1 MWPNKFDYTRAG
13 SVDEALNTISDEGKF
28 LAGGHSL
35 LPVMKLR
42 LDAPEQLVD
51 IGGIDSLRGISANGG
66 LSIGATTTHAEIADS
81 SDVQTICSALASA
94 CGQVG
99 DQAVRNFGTIGGNIA
114 HADPASDPPTV
125 LVACGATINIQGA
138 DGSRSVG
145 AEDFFVDLFET
156 ALDDGE
162 LITSVSLPN
171 CSDCQCA
178 YVKFPHPASRYAI
191 VGVAVCLKMDG
202 DTCDAGGCRGR
213 RRDGEGGQMRG
224 RGSGA
229 GRHGAGRC
237 GAECGGRSSESR
249 YQRLAGRRHRLSGS
263 VSPADGGR
271 LPQAGGCRGH
281 WLRAV
286 YRSTQIVGATHRVAP
301 FACRVALRMA
311 ACI

>member
-1 MWPNKFDYTRAG
+1 MWPNKFDYVRAG
-13 SVDEALNTISDEGKF
+13 SVDEALSSITDDGKF

-51 IGGIDSLRGISANGG
+51 IGRIPELQGISANGG
-66 LSIGATTTHAEIADS
+66 LTIGAAATHDAIAS
-81 SDVQTICSALASA
+81 SADVQSMCSALASA

-99 DQAVRNFGTIGGNIA
+99 DQGVRNFGTLGGNIA

-125 LVACGATINIQGA
+125 LVACGATVNIQGA

-191 VGVAVCLKMDG
+191 VGVAVCLKMNG
-202 DTCDAGGCRGR
+202 GTCAQADVAVGGATVKAVKC
-213 RRDGEGGQMRG
+213 
-224 RGSGA
+224 A
-229 GRHGAGRC
+229 
-237 GAECGGRSSESR
+237 GAEAA
-249 YQRLAGRRHRLSGS
+249 LAGTTLDDAALNAAAEAVKSDI
-263 VSPADGGR
+263 ADW
-271 LPQAGGCRGH
+271 LAGDIAYPESYRQQMAGVF
-281 WLRAV
+281 LKRAV
-286 YRSTQIVGATHRVAP
+286 
-301 FACRVALRMA
+301 A
-311 ACI
+311 AAQG

>member
-1 MWPNKFDYTRAG
+1 MWPNKFEYTRAG
-13 SVDEALNTISDEGKF
+13 SVDEALGAISDEGKF

-51 IGGIDSLRGISANGG
+51 IGGINSLRGISANGG
-66 LSIGATTTHAEIADS
+66 LSIGATTTHADIAAS
-81 SDVQTICSALASA
+81 ADVQAMCAGLASA

-125 LVACGATINIQGA
+125 LVACGATVHIQGA
-138 DGSRSVG
+138 GGARSVG

-202 DTCDAGGCRGR
+202 DTCASADVAVGGATVKAVKC
-213 RRDGEGGQMRG
+213 
-224 RGSGA
+224 A
-229 GRHGAGRC
+229 
-237 GAECGGRSSESR
+237 GAEAA
-249 YQRLAGRRHRLSGS
+249 LAGSTLDDAALSAAAEA
-263 VSPADGGR
+263 VKADIGDW
-271 LPQAGGCRGH
+271 LAGDIAYPEAYRQQMAGVF
-281 WLRAV
+281 LKRAV
-286 YRSTQIVGATHRVAP
+286 AAATG
-301 FACRVALRMA
+301 
-311 ACI
+311 

>member
-1 MWPNKFDYTRAG
+1 MWPNQFEYARAG
-13 SVDEALNTISDEGKF
+13 SVEEALDMIGDEGKF

-51 IGGIDSLRGISANGG
+51 IGNIDSLRGISNNGS
-66 LSIGATTTHAEIADS
+66 LMIGATTTHAEIAAS
-81 SDVQTICSALASA
+81 SDVQAMCSALASA

-125 LVACGATINIQGA
+125 LVACGATVNIQGA

-156 ALDDGE
+156 ELEDGE

-202 DTCDAGGCRGR
+202 DTCAQADVAVGGATVKAVKC
-213 RRDGEGGQMRG
+213 
-224 RGSGA
+224 A
-229 GRHGAGRC
+229 
-237 GAECGGRSSESR
+237 GAEAA
-249 YQRLAGRRHRLSGS
+249 LAGTTLDAAALDAAAEAVKADIGDWLAGDIAYPEAYRQQMAGVFLRR
-263 VSPADGGR
+263 AI
-271 LPQAGGCRGH
+271 A
-281 WLRAV
+281 A
-286 YRSTQIVGATHRVAP
+286 ATG
-301 FACRVALRMA
+301 
-311 ACI
+311 

>member
-1 MWPNKFDYTRAG
+1 MWPNKFNYARVG
-13 SVDEALNTISDEGKF
+13 SVDEALSTISDEGKF

-51 IGGIDSLRGISANGG
+51 IGGIDSLRGISADGG
-66 LSIGATTTHAEIADS
+66 LSIGATTTHAEIAAS
-81 SDVQTICSALASA
+81 ADVQAMCAGLASA

-99 DQAVRNFGTIGGNIA
+99 DQAVRNFGTLGGNIA

-125 LVACGATINIQGA
+125 LVACGATVNIQGA
-138 DGSRSVG
+138 GGSRSVG

-202 DTCDAGGCRGR
+202 DTCAQADIAVGGATVKAVKCG
-213 RRDGEGGQMRG
+213 
-224 RGSGA
+224 
-229 GRHGAGRC
+229 
-237 GAECGGRSSESR
+237 GAEAA
-249 YQRLAGRRHRLSGS
+249 LAGSTLDDAALDAAAEA
-263 VSPADGGR
+263 VKADIGDW
-271 LPQAGGCRGH
+271 LAGDIAYPEAYRQQMAGVF
-281 WLRAV
+281 LKRA
-286 YRSTQIVGATHRVAP
+286 IAAATG
-301 FACRVALRMA
+301 
-311 ACI
+311 